1 MAFEITNLVEK
12 IRHANDAYREGEPVM
27 SDAEYDAL
35 LDELKELDP
44 GNVLLKR
51 GIIEEAKGKARME
64 KLPVPMYSL
73 EKVKTWD
80 EIRDWLGQF
89 TPDTRLVMTP
99 KYDGISLVT
108 SVGDNVKAWTRGD
121 GVEGQASHRRF
132 REMKGYP
139 NYYLVNFCDYCWG
152 EAIMRKDKFKKW
164 MDAGY
169 KTARNMVAGQFNAD
183 DWNPEIL
190 ADTDYVIYGCDA
202 SMNKTWILRELER
215 SGAGGV
221 YTVMRVRDV
230 LESEGIFNELFTD
243 WSEYYC
249 IDGIVMELDDHDM
262 REALGRLPN
271 GNPRYAMAVKF
282 PEWNDAKVARV
293 EGVTWKI
300 SKDGV
305 SRPVIQIEPTEIGGV
320 TVCNVTGHNAAYVID
335 NKLHKGALI
344 RVRRSGDVI
353 PKHDETVDWNEADY
367 EKWADEIML
376 CPSCGS
382 LLRWNETYVDLL
394 CMNPSC
400 RERVIAQNLFFF
412 TTMGIEE
419 VGEPTVMKL
428 YDAGYDDVAKIVK
441 MTEEEW
447 CRIPG
452 LGTAAYR
459 SLMTQL
465 DTMYHSRIPLA
476 RLMTAFNTFGG
487 VFGEKTCQ
495 MIFDELGLD
504 SLDTLLDKVGD
515 PDFYNELVG
524 VRGVGETVAKFF
536 IHGVRQWAG
545 IDNLKTT
552 TLDIYLAERKKSA
565 DGKSVVVCFS
575 GVRDKKLEKELT
587 DKGHRVASGVSRN
600 TDLLVVK
607 DVEGSSSKIKKA
619 RDLGIPVVAIDDRDL
634 LWKTIEEL

>member
-12 IRHANDAYREGEPVM
+12 IRYANDAYREGDPIM

-35 LDELKELDP
+35 LDELKRIDP
-44 GNVLLKR
+44 GNALLRR

-73 EKVKTWD
+73 EKVKTWG
-80 EIRDWLGQF
+80 EIRAWLGQF
-89 TPDTRLVMTP
+89 DPETRLVMTP

-108 SVGDNVKAWTRGD
+108 STGGNVKAWTRGD

-132 REMKGYP
+132 QAMKGYP
-139 NYYLVNFCDYCWG
+139 SDHLHAFCDYCWG

-164 MDAGY
+164 LDAGY

-190 ADTDYVIYGCDA
+190 ADTDYVVYGCDA
-202 SMNKTWILRELER
+202 PMNKTWILGELER

-230 LESEGIFNELFTD
+230 LESESIFHELFTD
-243 WSEYYC
+243 WSEHYC

-305 SRPVIQIEPTEIGGV
+305 ACPVIQIGPTEIGGV

-335 NKLHKGALI
+335 HKLHEGALI

-353 PKHDETVDWNEADY
+353 PKHDETVDWSEENF
-367 EKWADEIML
+367 EKWADEIMI
-376 CPSCGS
+376 CPSCGN

-394 CMNPSC
+394 CTNPLC
-400 RERVIAQNLFFF
+400 RDRSIARNLFFF

-419 VGEPTVMKL
+419 VGEPTVTKL

-447 CRIPG
+447 CRVPG
-452 LGTAAYR
+452 LGAAAYR
-459 SLMTQL
+459 NLMDQL
-465 DTMYHSRIPLA
+465 DAMYHSRIPLA
-476 RLMTAFNTFGG
+476 RLMTAFNNFGG

-504 SLDTLLDKVGD
+504 SISALLDKVGD
-515 PDFYNELVG
+515 PDFYHELVS
-524 VRGVGETVAKFF
+524 VKGVGDTVARVF
-536 IHGVRQWAG
+536 ICGVETWSEVG
-545 IDNLKTT
+545 DLDTSS
-552 TLDIYLAERKKSA
+552 LDIYLAERKKPVG
-565 DGKSVVVCFS
+565 GKSVAVCFS
-575 GVRDKKLEKELT
+575 GVRDKELERELT

-607 DVEGSSSKIKKA
+607 DVNGSSSKIVKA
-619 RDLGIPVVAIDDRDL
+619 RDLGIPVVAIDDRDT
-634 LWKTIEEL
+634 LWKTMEEL